1 MISALV
7 VIVPSQH
14 ICAGLRQSCWQV
26 QDSEGGAMSPEL
38 LGMLRKG
45 QQPLDAYEA
54 PLVKAR
60 ISAAL
65 SRILVSCHQQF
76 AGITITRHALHSH
89 LLGLWVNNSDLS
101 VADACQGVS
110 ACCCVVV

>member
-1 MISALV
+1 
-7 VIVPSQH
+7 
-14 ICAGLRQSCWQV
+14 
-26 QDSEGGAMSPEL
+26 MSPEL

-76 AGITITRHALHSH
+76 AGITITRHALHSSSAGFVGH
-89 LLGLWVNNSDLS
+89 DTDLS
-101 VADACQGVS
+101 VGGARQGGTG
-110 ACCCVVV
+110 